1 MAQQLWVTDTLGG
14 FMGAPKLSRE
24 LRHAAEPMM
33 KFRQFCRLK
42 EEFGKNK
49 NDTIYFDKIS
59 KISTSGGTLIETDT
73 MPRRNFKVV
82 RGTATI
88 TEYGNAI
95 PFSGK
100 LEALAEFDV
109 DNATTKVLRN
119 DEASVLDN
127 AVADQF
133 KASLAKYVCLS
144 TATGNLTTNGT
155 ATITATA
162 NLNDV
167 HVKNLVDQL
176 KIWDVQPYDNEGNYI
191 CIGSVKA
198 LRGLRDD
205 TNFIQALR
213 YGKPE
218 NLFTG
223 EIGKYGQVRFV
234 EETNAL
240 SNSIGKNSVLG
251 EAVIFGDDAVLE
263 AVALPEEVRYDIPK
277 DFGRNK
283 AVAWYAL
290 LGFQIIWCGTGTNEG
305 GSTATVDTALGFVPH
320 IIHVTSA

>member
-1 MAQQLWVTDTLGG
+1 MAQQLWVTNTLGG
-14 FMGAPKLSRE
+14 YMGCPKLSRE

-33 KFRQFCRLK
+33 RFRQFCRIK

-59 KISTSGGTLIETDT
+59 KISTAGGTLIETDT

-133 KASLAKYVCLS
+133 QASLAKYICS
-144 TATGNLTTNGT
+144 TTTTYALYTNGT
-155 ATITATA
+155 ATGTSTS
-162 NLNDV
+162 NLNDY
-167 HVKNLVDQL
+167 HIKNLVDQL
-176 KIWDVQPYDNEGNYI
+176 KMWDVQPYDNEGNYI
-191 CIGSVKA
+191 CIGSVRA
-198 LRGLRDD
+198 LRGIRDD
-205 TNFIQALR
+205 TNFIAALR

-223 EIGKYGQVRFV
+223 EIGKYMGVRFV

-240 SNSIGKNSVLG
+240 SNNIAASGYG

-263 AVALPEEVRYDIPK
+263 AVAVPEEVRYDVPK

-283 AVAWYAL
+283 AIAWYGL
-290 LGFQIIWCGTGTNEG
+290 LGFQIIWCGTGSNEG
-305 GSTATVDTALGFVPH
+305 GSTATVDTSLGFVPH